1 MKSIFCLVGI
11 HHWRRIKSI
20 KASNLIFL
28 IKKYSNI
35 LGNSKYKINDDYIV
49 EDRKCSKC
57 DIKDLKIEVTKKYF
71 EELLI
76 QHLKLKK

>member
-1 MKSIFCLVGI
+1 M
-11 HHWRRIKSI
+11 
-20 KASNLIFL
+20 